1 MTLSGQKQ
9 RCEGD
14 SRVQLRVCNGN
25 SVVVDVY
32 VVEFKPLGFEF
43 ILGIKGI
50 SALGGVTTFPSLA
63 TSFGSSKTDD
73 TPVCVGA
80 TKMEK
85 SVCAGATKVD
95 KPVCA
100 GATKVE
106 KPVCAGATKVEKPVC
121 AGAAKM
127 EKPVCAGATKVEKSV
142 CAGAAKME
150 KSVCAGATKV
160 EKSVCIGGDAIEI
173 DEPGFCVSF
182 DGS

>member
-1 MTLSGQKQ
+1 MTLSGQRQ

-14 SRVQLRVCNGN
+14 GRVQLRVCNGD

-80 TKMEK
+80 TKVE
-85 SVCAGATKVD
+85 

-106 KPVCAGATKVEKPVC
+106 KPVCAGATKVEKSVY
-121 AGAAKM
+121 
-127 EKPVCAGATKVEKSV
+127 AGATKVEKSV
-142 CAGAAKME
+142 Y
-150 KSVCAGATKV
+150 AGATKV
-160 EKSVCIGGDAIEI
+160 EKPVCAGGDAIEI